1 MKALPVRPQPMP
13 GEPLENYIERLAEAN
28 DWTAHGLAQYIK
40 RAGPD
45 HVETLMAL
53 AGCKL
58 EQVPGPALNGPSTD
72 LTASAAALFEQ
83 YGAAISAPRREAI
96 AGFYHFAGATR
107 IIDGRRTD
115 LSRAQLDS
123 VYRYRW
129 TPPAYFAW
137 EGLRF
142 DSLGPGQVL
151 VTGEF
156 AYQPLGEADT
166 GRYLYTGIVQA
177 SDSGLGIRFEA
188 ETTRPLQ

>member
-1 MKALPVRPQPMP
+1 MRARTLGLVFAL
-13 GEPLENYIERLAEAN
+13 
-28 DWTAHGLAQYIK
+28 T
-40 RAGPD
+40 
-45 HVETLMAL
+45 
-53 AGCKL
+53 GCTL
-58 EQVPGPALNGPSTD
+58 EQGAPPVLHGPTAD
-72 LTASAAALFEQ
+72 ITASAAALFEQ
-83 YGAAISAPRREAI
+83 YGAAISAQRREDI
-96 AGFYHFAGATR
+96 GGFYHFGGATR

-115 LSRAQLDS
+115 LSRVQLDS

-137 EGLRF
+137 DGLRF

-156 AYQPLGEADT
+156 LYQPLGEPDT

-177 SDSGLGIRFEA
+177 SDSGMGIRFEA